1 MKKKN
6 RGLDSEGTMP
16 NISGVF
22 GKLFSKL
29 HRGKKE
35 EELFEGGETFEDEEF
50 GADFGES
57 DMLGMSSLEEGA
69 GFDEGLNAP
78 EEETGESGENAKQ
91 LNELSQKLSK
101 FEMSINTIQRDYN
114 ELKET
119 LDKTNQSVL
128 ELLSLYELVSNQV
141 NPFVGEGDKVTIMM
155 ERLDKL
161 EGRLNDFGEFNN
173 ALKNEIDGLAIS
185 TKGLAESG
193 VQVGDE
199 KLSEID
205 VKLDTLITTTAYLDE
220 EVSDLTERVESLE
233 RGERTRPRGS
243 APSPEPSIDGEVED
257 VQEPKTSPASNG
269 VKLAT
274 IESTPSNVVLLLT
287 WIEFLMERVGRNNLV
302 DALDYYVEIGWISEE
317 VASTML
323 SYARGLDYYVEKPTW
338 RLLPDDHTKS
348 LLFIERLL
356 GNKIDRARLNSVE
369 REMTK
374 VKHGLEE
381 LYGI

>member
-1 MKKKN
+1 
-6 RGLDSEGTMP
+6 MP

-78 EEETGESGENAKQ
+78 EEETGKSGENAKQ
-91 LNELSQKLSK
+91 LHELSQKLSK

-287 WIEFLMERVGRNNLV
+287 WIEFLLERVGRNNLV

>member
-1 MKKKN
+1 
-6 RGLDSEGTMP
+6 MP

-22 GKLFSKL
+22 GKLFGKL

-35 EELFEGGETFEDEEF
+35 GEMFEGEGTFEEGEF
-50 GADFGES
+50 GVDFGES
-57 DMLGMSSLEEGA
+57 DMSGMSSFEEGT
-69 GFDEGLNAP
+69 GFDEGLTAP
-78 EEETGESGENAKQ
+78 EGGAAESEESVKK

-101 FEMSINTIQRDYN
+101 FEMSINTIQRDYS

-141 NPFVGEGDKVTIMM
+141 NPFVGEGDKITIVM

-161 EGRLNDFGEFNN
+161 EGRVNEFGEFNN
-173 ALKNEIDGLAIS
+173 GLKNEIDGLAIS

-193 VQVGDE
+193 VRMGDE
-199 KLSEID
+199 MLPEID

-220 EVSDLTERVESLE
+220 DMSDLTERVKSLE
-233 RGERTRPRGS
+233 QGEHAKPRGS
-243 APSPEPSIDGEVED
+243 VPSSEPSIDNEIRG
-257 VQEPKTSPASNG
+257 VQEPKTAPASNG

-302 DALDYYVEIGWISEE
+302 DALDYYVDIEWISEG

-323 SYARGLDYYVEKPTW
+323 SYARGLDFYVEKPTW